1 VNGSTH
7 VPARALATVLVVVG
21 ASTSP
26 TPAAA
31 SDVEAT
37 DSIASA
43 SQCPSA
49 SLCLWSGSSYSGTFT
64 STFSTAVYNTGIV
77 TARSVRNRALT
88 AARIYSGTNGTG
100 TTRCYV
106 PGANVRSTS
115 VTARSFRILGTTEC

>member
-1 VNGSTH
+1 VNVRSS
-7 VPARALATVLVVVG
+7 VSARVLATVLVVVG

-31 SDVEAT
+31 SDVEEM
-37 DSIASA
+37 DSIASS

-49 SLCLWSGSSYSGTFT
+49 SLCLWSGSSYSGTFV
-64 STFSTAVYNTGIV
+64 STFSTGVYNTGIV

-100 TTRCYV
+100 STRCYE

-115 VTARSFRILGTTEC
+115 VTARSFRILGTSEC